1 MNPTFISEHA
11 ALSCNDCLNSP
22 RLQGL
27 EKKIFFEAS
36 EAPAVVFE
44 MKKQVDLFR
53 EKLEVWKNKTSLAS
67 QLPFNKKKSTHI
79 GKSM

>member
-1 MNPTFISEHA
+1 MMFHLT
-11 ALSCNDCLNSP
+11 DDP

-53 EKLEVWKNKTSLAS
+53 EKLEV
-67 QLPFNKKKSTHI
+67 
-79 GKSM
+79 